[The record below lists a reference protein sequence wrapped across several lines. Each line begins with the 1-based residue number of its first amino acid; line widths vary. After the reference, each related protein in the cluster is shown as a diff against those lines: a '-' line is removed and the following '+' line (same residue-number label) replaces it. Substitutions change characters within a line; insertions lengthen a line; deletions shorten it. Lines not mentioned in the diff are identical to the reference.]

1 MPKIY
6 HLGCPNCGGLLAS
19 RGERLI
25 QCKYCGTKNLVKIP
39 DYLPKRYLKPQ
50 INAQTARRTMVNLFK
65 MPEVETGIIR
75 QARFESGELFFIP
88 FYLVNARRIGI
99 ITSKILPE
107 KKKIR
112 KYEYDPATGMMK
124 IQTRYTPK
132 PGEDGKERN
141 DSRVIMNDL
150 IRSFPALN
158 LENWGINQLKPEETI
173 NQLDLALL
181 PYQRQQIDKY
191 GIALEPRISLEQRLE
206 SLFKSTEL
214 AFLQD
219 QTEIAEQRVILLYY
233 PVWRIRWRYQG
244 KIYYTSIDAISGE
257 IIYARAPARSGA
269 RVLWLILIASAL
281 GFSIGK
287 LIKVPYLILATG
299 EIGIGL
305 LLLFILG
312 LLFFVAFGWNMVRY
326 SSELVIQGE
335 DKHLEWVARPKET
348 FFDRLALGMSKF
360 LEGLLKQSLESRR
373 YNRW

>member
-1 MPKIY
+1 
-6 HLGCPNCGGLLAS
+6 
-19 RGERLI
+19 
-25 QCKYCGTKNLVKIP
+25 
-39 DYLPKRYLKPQ
+39 
-50 INAQTARRTMVNLFK
+50 
-65 MPEVETGIIR
+65 
-75 QARFESGELFFIP
+75 
-88 FYLVNARRIGI
+88 
-99 ITSKILPE
+99 
-107 KKKIR
+107 
-112 KYEYDPATGMMK
+112 MMK
-124 IQTRYTPK
+124 IQTRYVPK
-132 PGEDGKERN
+132 LEEAGRERM
-141 DSRVIMNDL
+141 DSRVVMNDL

-191 GIALEPRISLEQRLE
+191 GIALEPRIPLEQRLE
-206 SLFKSTEL
+206 SLFKSPEL

-219 QTEIAEQRVILLYY
+219 QTEIAEQRVTLLYY
-233 PVWRIRWRYQG
+233 PIWRIRWRYQG
-244 KIYYTSIDAISGE
+244 KIYYTSIDAITGK

-269 RVLWLILIASAL
+269 RLLWLLLIASAL

-287 LIKVPYLILATG
+287 LLKMPFLFLEAGVL
-299 EIGIGL
+299 GIWL
-305 LLLFILG
+305 LLFFILG

-335 DKHLEWVARPKET
+335 DKYLEWIARPKET